1 MALIEQVVVNPTTIR
16 PRPLQPL
23 DNKTLTKLTSYTIL
37 WTISLLY
44 VMTILDNQDLPID
57 ATAILF

>member
-1 MALIEQVVVNPTTIR
+1 VVVNPTTIR
-16 PRPLQPL
+16 PRPLPPL
-23 DNKTLTKLTSYTIL
+23 DNKTLTKLNSYTVL